1 MRLYKRCEAKTFGVE
16 DSVDETRR
24 NWRERRGPER
34 IEFKEPA
41 RLSLFEDWREL
52 STSPIYQQ
60 HRLTEAATEILEE
73 GTYGLGKDAVKA
85 LLAERIYEEGGEERY
100 EPVGIAIK
108 LPSTRAIRGRR
119 GLLVYAYAN
128 QPTPGRRVLA
138 EGLGLQPIPTPG
150 GLYMTNTLRV
160 LVLTPFHARLCLT
173 GRIGQSCSWG
183 SYDRLTGGDDRPPAV
198 EELDALGTL
207 AP

>member
-16 DSVDETRR
+16 DTVDETRR

-85 LLAERIYEEGGEERY
+85 LLAERIYEEKGKERY

-108 LPSTRAIRGRR
+108 LPSTKEIRRRA
-119 GLLVYAYAN
+119 GLLVYAYADEPD
-128 QPTPGRRVLA
+128 QARRVL
-138 EGLGLQPIPTPG
+138 EGGLGFQPVPAPG
-150 GLYMTNTLRV
+150 GLYMTDTLRV
-160 LVLTPFHARLCLT
+160 LSLTRFHARLCLT
-173 GRIGQSCSWG
+173 GRIEQACSWG
-183 SYDRLTGGDDRPPAV
+183 AYDRLTGGDDRPAATEDV
-198 EELDALGTL
+198 DALGTL

>member
-1 MRLYKRCEAKTFGVE
+1 MRLYERRPADTFGVL
-16 DSVDETRR
+16 DSIDETRR

-34 IEFKEPA
+34 VEFKEPN
-41 RLSLFEDWREL
+41 RQTLFEDWREL
-52 STSPIYQQ
+52 STSPIYQL
-60 HRLTEAATEILEE
+60 HRLTEAATEILQE

-85 LLAERIYEEGGEERY
+85 LLTERVYVVNGEERY

-183 SYDRLTGGDDRPPAV
+183 SYDRLTGGDDRPPAIEDV
-198 EELDALGTL
+198 DALGTL

>member
-1 MRLYKRCEAKTFGVE
+1 MRLYKRNLAETFWVM
-16 DSVDETRR
+16 DSVGETGR
-24 NWRERRGPER
+24 NWRVRRGPR
-34 IEFKEPA
+34 RVEFVEPN

-52 STSPIYQQ
+52 SSSPVFQL
-60 HRLTEAATEILEE
+60 HRLTEAATEILRT
-73 GTYGLGKDAVKA
+73 GTYGVGREAVKA
-85 LLAERIYEEGGEERY
+85 LLAERVYEVDGEERY

-108 LPSTRAIRGRR
+108 LPSTPAIRRHA
-119 GLLVYAYAN
+119 GLLVYAYSD
-128 QPTPGRRVLA
+128 QPAPGRPVRVD
-138 EGLGLQPIPTPG
+138 GLGFLPIPTPG
-150 GLYMTNTLRV
+150 GLYMTDTLRV
-160 LVLTPFHARLCLT
+160 LSLTPFHARLCLT